1 MNILLVEDEPK
12 VAAFIK
18 KGLEEQQYNVTC
30 AYDGNTGLNIASGN
44 DFDIL
49 ILDVMLPGMSGLEVC
64 KTLRDKGKETPVLM
78 LTALGTVSD
87 KVRGLETG
95 ADDYLTKPFHF
106 EELLARIKALTRRKN
121 KAIPGQILTIAD
133 LVMDCYKRTVTR
145 GGKEITL
152 TVKEYALLELLL
164 QNKYSVISRA
174 QIAEEVWGINF
185 DRNTNLIDVYVN
197 YLRGKIDKDFPK
209 KLVHTVI
216 GMGYV
221 LKD

>member
-121 KAIPGQILTIAD
+121 KAIPGQI
-133 LVMDCYKRTVTR
+133 
-145 GGKEITL
+145 
-152 TVKEYALLELLL
+152 
-164 QNKYSVISRA
+164 
-174 QIAEEVWGINF
+174 
-185 DRNTNLIDVYVN
+185 
-197 YLRGKIDKDFPK
+197 
-209 KLVHTVI
+209 
-216 GMGYV
+216 
-221 LKD
+221 